1 MPKTEIDYSST
12 IIYKIT
18 CKDASVPHV
27 YVGHTTN
34 FVQRKHAHKQSCINE
49 KTTNYKCKLYEV
61 IRSLGGWANW
71 KMEIVGFFNCA
82 NHHEARKKEQE
93 FFVSLNATLNSIEPY
108 SIPKPKIKPEP
119 KIKLFKKKLQNDNIY
134 LDEPKEGDITNTMTG
149 KISKISKFE
158 CKLCDYICCKKSE
171 YEKHVLTRKHQINDG
186 LIQKSPKISKYICD
200 ICCKEYTF
208 RQGLHVHKQQC
219 ISIPLESAPAQLLEP
234 APAPA
239 LDINENLIE
248 LLIEEHKDFKN
259 LIIEMMKSNAD
270 LQKQMLEVCKNSNT
284 TINNKNSHNKTYNMQ
299 IFLNE
304 HCKDAMNI
312 KDFADSFQLQI
323 SDFEKVGHLGYVD
336 GISDII
342 IKKLNEMDVHKRP
355 IHCSD
360 TKRDIIYVHADN
372 VWTKEN
378 SDHEQVRLLVQRIT
392 AKNIR
397 LIPIWQDLYP
407 NSRNNMHKLNDTYM
421 SLTRQAMG
429 GFGGTIPEN
438 ETKIIKKIAK
448 TVFIDKNM

>member
-1 MPKTEIDYSST
+1 
-12 IIYKIT
+12 
-18 CKDASVPHV
+18 
-27 YVGHTTN
+27 
-34 FVQRKHAHKQSCINE
+34 
-49 KTTNYKCKLYEV
+49 
-61 IRSLGGWANW
+61 
-71 KMEIVGFFNCA
+71 ME
-82 NHHEARKKEQE
+82 
-93 FFVSLNATLNSIEPY
+93 T
-108 SIPKPKIKPEP
+108 
-119 KIKLFKKKLQNDNIY
+119 
-134 LDEPKEGDITNTMTG
+134 
-149 KISKISKFE
+149 
-158 CKLCDYICCKKSE
+158 KKSHNSPTIFDCE
-171 YEKHVLTRKHQINDG
+171 LCHYTCSKHSDFVKHKLTRKHINNTIGDKKIAIKEFICEVCHKTYNSRNG
-186 LIQKSPKISKYICD
+186 LWKHNKICNVNNSDETDEQDEPEINKNILG
-200 ICCKEYTF
+200 IFIKEN
-208 RQGLHVHKQQC
+208 
-219 ISIPLESAPAQLLEP
+219 S
-234 APAPA
+234 
-239 LDINENLIE
+239 
-248 LLIEEHKDFKN
+248 DFKN
-259 LIIEMMKSNAD
+259 LILEIVKNNTNLQKQNQD
-270 LQKQMLEVCKNSNT
+270 LQKQNQEFQEKMFEMCKNSNT
-284 TINNKNSHNKTYNMQ
+284 TINNKNSHNKTFNMQ

>member
-1 MPKTEIDYSST
+1 M
-12 IIYKIT
+12 
-18 CKDASVPHV
+18 
-27 YVGHTTN
+27 
-34 FVQRKHAHKQSCINE
+34 NE
-49 KTTNYKCKLYEV
+49 KTHQNPKHYSCSPCRIETNNKKDFNKHLLTPKHLNRTCVEPINPANIYTCKICNKNYKA
-61 IRSLGGWANW
+61 RNSLWY
-71 KMEIVGFFNCA
+71 
-82 NHHEARKKEQE
+82 HEQKCIY
-93 FFVSLNATLNSIEPY
+93 SLNVQTPVINEPPIIEDNT
-108 SIPKPKIKPEP
+108 IIKI
-119 KIKLFKKKLQNDNIY
+119 L
-134 LDEPKEGDITNTMTG
+134 
-149 KISKISKFE
+149 
-158 CKLCDYICCKKSE
+158 
-171 YEKHVLTRKHQINDG
+171 
-186 LIQKSPKISKYICD
+186 
-200 ICCKEYTF
+200 
-208 RQGLHVHKQQC
+208 
-219 ISIPLESAPAQLLEP
+219 
-234 APAPA
+234 
-239 LDINENLIE
+239 INENKELINENKE
-248 LLIEEHKDFKN
+248 LINDNKEFKN
-259 LIIEMMKSNAD
+259 LIMEMMKSNTD
-270 LQKQMLEVCKNSNT
+270 LQKQMMEMCKNSNNT
-284 TINNKNSHNKTYNMQ
+284 TINNNKNSHNKTFNMQ

-342 IKKLNEMDVHKRP
+342 IKKLNELDVCKRP

-360 TKRDIIYVHADN
+360 TKRDTMYVHADN
-372 VWTKEN
+372 VWIKEN

-448 TVFIDKNM
+448 TVFIDKHM

>member
-18 CKDASVPHV
+18 CKDASVTDV

-82 NHHEARKKEQE
+82 NQREARKKEQE

-108 SIPKPKIKPEP
+108 SIPKPLPKPLPKLLPTTAPIIKIYKKDLQNEDIHSEP
-119 KIKLFKKKLQNDNIY
+119 KLENSPKLAKIFNCECCYYKCSKESDYKKHLSTMKHINTYNDLQNIAEKTAKVYLCNICNKEYIFRQSLYNHKKK
-134 LDEPKEGDITNTMTG
+134 
-149 KISKISKFE
+149 
-158 CKLCDYICCKKSE
+158 
-171 YEKHVLTRKHQINDG
+171 
-186 LIQKSPKISKYICD
+186 
-200 ICCKEYTF
+200 
-208 RQGLHVHKQQC
+208 C
-219 ISIPLESAPAQLLEP
+219 ISNTKKEQVPEVDTS
-234 APAPA
+234 
-239 LDINENLIE
+239 NLTTLTNLVIE
-248 LLIEEHKDFKN
+248 L
-259 LIIEMMKSNAD
+259 MKSNAD
-270 LQKQMLEVCKNSNT
+270 LQKQMLEVCKNSNNT
-284 TINNKNSHNKTYNMQ
+284 TIHKNSHNKTFNMQ

-323 SDFEKVGHLGYVD
+323 SDFEKVGNLGYVD

-342 IKKLNEMDVHKRP
+342 IKKLNELDVHKRP

-360 TKRDIIYVHADN
+360 TKRDIMYVHADN

-378 SDHEQVRLLVQRIT
+378 SDHGHVRALVQRIT

-407 NSRNNMHKLNDTYM
+407 NSRNNMHQLNDTYM

-448 TVFIDKNM
+448 TVFIDKHI

>member
-1 MPKTEIDYSST
+1 METELDT
-12 IIYKIT
+12 E
-18 CKDASVPHV
+18 
-27 YVGHTTN
+27 N
-34 FVQRKHAHKQSCINE
+34 FSKFSCEKCDFKCSKQSYWNRHIITTKHVKLTNVNNVLTPDLVELFNCNICSKQYKSRVGLWKHMKKCISISE
-49 KTTNYKCKLYEV
+49 PEPEPIIDSVKTTN
-61 IRSLGGWANW
+61 
-71 KMEIVGFFNCA
+71 EI
-82 NHHEARKKEQE
+82 
-93 FFVSLNATLNSIEPY
+93 
-108 SIPKPKIKPEP
+108 
-119 KIKLFKKKLQNDNIY
+119 D
-134 LDEPKEGDITNTMTG
+134 
-149 KISKISKFE
+149 
-158 CKLCDYICCKKSE
+158 
-171 YEKHVLTRKHQINDG
+171 
-186 LIQKSPKISKYICD
+186 
-200 ICCKEYTF
+200 
-208 RQGLHVHKQQC
+208 
-219 ISIPLESAPAQLLEP
+219 
-234 APAPA
+234 
-239 LDINENLIE
+239 NENLIE

-259 LIIEMMKSNAD
+259 LILEMMKSNAD
-270 LQKQMLEVCKNSNT
+270 LQKQMIEVCKNSNT
-284 TINNKNSHNKTYNMQ
+284 TINNKNSHNKTFNMQ

-323 SDFEKVGHLGYVD
+323 SDLEKVGHLGYVD

-342 IKKLNEMDVHKRP
+342 IKKLNDMDVYKRP

-360 TKRDIIYVHADN
+360 TKRDTMYVHADD

-378 SDHEQVRLLVQRIT
+378 SDHDQVRALVQRIT

-397 LIPIWQDLYP
+397 MIPIWQDLYP

>member
-1 MPKTEIDYSST
+1 MATFDTSFSPKLPKYFCEHCNIKTNNKKDY
-12 IIYKIT
+12 
-18 CKDASVPHV
+18 
-27 YVGHTTN
+27 N
-34 FVQRKHAHKQSCINE
+34 
-49 KTTNYKCKLYEV
+49 
-61 IRSLGGWANW
+61 
-71 KMEIVGFFNCA
+71 
-82 NHHEARKKEQE
+82 NH
-93 FFVSLNATLNSIEPY
+93 I
-108 SIPKPKIKPEP
+108 
-119 KIKLFKKKLQNDNIY
+119 
-134 LDEPKEGDITNTMTG
+134 M
-149 KISKISKFE
+149 
-158 CKLCDYICCKKSE
+158 
-171 YEKHVLTRKHQINDG
+171 TRKHTQNVLPQQIATEVSQISHQFKCVNCNKDYESRSG
-186 LIQKSPKISKYICD
+186 LWRHNK
-200 ICCKEYTF
+200 
-208 RQGLHVHKQQC
+208 LC
-219 ISIPLESAPAQLLEP
+219 IAPPVNNEIINETKVIDLL
-234 APAPA
+234 
-239 LDINENLIE
+239 INEN
-248 LLIEEHKDFKN
+248 KDFKS
-259 LIIEMMKSNAD
+259 LILELMKNNTD
-270 LQKQMLEVCKNSNT
+270 LQTKMMDMCKNSNNT
-284 TINNKNSHNKTYNMQ
+284 VNSHNKNSNNKTFNMQ

-342 IKKLNEMDVHKRP
+342 IKKLNELDVHKRP

-360 TKRDIIYVHADN
+360 TKRDIMYVHADN

-378 SDHEQVRLLVQRIT
+378 SDHGHVRLLVQRIT

-448 TVFIDKNM
+448 TVFIDKHM

>member
-1 MPKTEIDYSST
+1 MKKTQKNADIFNCEKCDFKCSKQSDWERHIARPKHIRIQKNIIETLENDKHNVCNKCGNYYKYSSGLWKHKKICVISDITQPIIEDNT
-12 IIYKIT
+12 IIKILI
-18 CKDASVPHV
+18 DE
-27 YVGHTTN
+27 N
-34 FVQRKHAHKQSCINE
+34 
-49 KTTNYKCKLYEV
+49 
-61 IRSLGGWANW
+61 
-71 KMEIVGFFNCA
+71 
-82 NHHEARKKEQE
+82 KE
-93 FFVSLNATLNSIEPY
+93 L
-108 SIPKPKIKPEP
+108 
-119 KIKLFKKKLQNDNIY
+119 
-134 LDEPKEGDITNTMTG
+134 
-149 KISKISKFE
+149 
-158 CKLCDYICCKKSE
+158 
-171 YEKHVLTRKHQINDG
+171 
-186 LIQKSPKISKYICD
+186 
-200 ICCKEYTF
+200 
-208 RQGLHVHKQQC
+208 
-219 ISIPLESAPAQLLEP
+219 
-234 APAPA
+234 
-239 LDINENLIE
+239 INENKELINDN
-248 LLIEEHKDFKN
+248 KDFKN
-259 LIIEMMKSNAD
+259 LIMEMMKSNTD
-270 LQKQMLEVCKNSNT
+270 LQKQMMEVCKGSNNNNT
-284 TINNKNSHNKTYNMQ
+284 TINNKNSHNKTFNMQ

-342 IKKLNEMDVHKRP
+342 IKKLNELDVCKRP

-360 TKRDIIYVHADN
+360 TKRDTMYVHADN
-372 VWTKEN
+372 VWIKEN